1 MIKRVFK
8 YFLASALVILSLS
21 GILIASK
28 HLTLATVKPAS
39 PISKKIST
47 STLPYDAIGNASKS
61 NASVEETQSPSDKF
75 TVDLGATKSRENAE
89 KILESLAQKGI
100 QGFYTPFQRE
110 NGSLAFRV
118 RVGLYRTEEEAAEN
132 AKKITS
138 ATPFTGNVLKI

>member
-1 MIKRVFK
+1 MIKIVFK
-8 YFLASALVILSLS
+8 YFLAVTLVIMSLS
-21 GILIASK
+21 GVLIASK
-28 HLTLATVKPAS
+28 HLTLASAKPAS

-47 STLPYDAIGNASKS
+47 STLPYDSIGNASKTI
-61 NASVEETQSPSDKF
+61 ASAEENLSPSDKF

-100 QGFYTPFQRE
+100 QGFYTPFQKE

-118 RVGLYRTEEEAAEN
+118 RVGLYKTEEEAVESS
-132 AKKITS
+132 KKITS